1 MRCFKAAFLAGALM
15 SGAAGAEH
23 QETIEA
29 LRDAARD
36 AHEQASQILGEEMLE
51 VLQREPGTL
60 EEGLQDFRQRAVE
73 QSERETAAEDT
84 GARAWSQIEQSI
96 QTQSAGE
103 WKTPPHPAPPE
114 DVVYVYISLSMPAST
129 IKSLFL
135 EALDIQD
142 RVETV
147 FVLRGWDRPG
157 PNRLVARLN
166 ALFPE
171 AEKLGELP
179 NVQIN
184 PVLFRNHDV
193 ELVPTFARKD
203 EQGEWQ
209 EVVGVTTIEDAIR
222 RISRRINLGTVVG
235 TSYQIEEPDILEL
248 IEQQAAKI
256 DWEAEVDRIR
266 DGILTQRTT
275 GRSLPHAV
283 HDDSYLVDLTITNN
297 QDLAGPQ
304 GDVFATAGQTVNPLD
319 YITLSQKYVFID
331 ANEPRQVEQ
340 ALAWKQA
347 HGRVTI
353 ISTLPVTTLE
363 RRQEVFTRLGQQVF
377 ESNDLLL
384 RRFQIR
390 EVPAIAY
397 QEGRMLRID
406 IAGRGAVTANEV
418 SR

>member
-1 MRCFKAAFLAGALM
+1 MRCFKTALLT
-15 SGAAGAEH
+15 SALIAGAAGAEH

-29 LRDAARD
+29 LMDTARE
-36 AHEQASQILGEEMLE
+36 AQEQASQILGEDMLE
-51 VLQREPGTL
+51 VLQRQPEIL
-60 EEGLQDFRQRAVE
+60 EDVLQELRQRAVE
-73 QSERETAAEDT
+73 KTERAQAPEDS
-84 GARAWSQIEQSI
+84 GARAWAQIEQSI
-96 QTQSAGE
+96 QSQSAGE
-103 WKTPPHPAPPE
+103 WETPPHPAPPE
-114 DVVYVYISLSMPAST
+114 DVLYVYISLAMPAST

-135 EALDIQD
+135 EALHLQD
-142 RVETV
+142 QVETV

-171 AEKLGELP
+171 AETLGELP

-184 PVLFRNHDV
+184 PLLFRNQGV
-193 ELVPTFARKD
+193 ELVPTFARRD
-203 EQGEWQ
+203 EKSEWQ
-209 EVVGVTTIEDAIR
+209 EVVGVTTIEDAVR
-222 RISRRINLGTVVG
+222 RITRQIDLGSVVG
-235 TSYQIEEPDILEL
+235 PSYQIEEPDILEL

-256 DWEAEVDRIR
+256 DWEAEVERIR
-266 DGILTQRTT
+266 EGILTQRTT

-319 YITLSQKYVFID
+319 YITLTQKYIFID
-331 ANEPRQVEQ
+331 ANKPRHVEK

-353 ISTLPVTTLE
+353 ISTLPVATLE

-406 IAGRGAVTANEV
+406 VAGRGAVIANEI